1 MKSIRLIFLLLC
13 GFLPVVADA
22 QTLHTSSARAARF
35 YRDGSQSYDFFD
47 YTSAETNLRLA
58 IQTDP
63 RFYEAHMVLAE
74 LFAKQ
79 KRFSESA
86 RHYQEAVRI
95 DSLYFPPVLFQLA
108 NSELMSG
115 NYEKALV
122 HYSAYLEQK
131 DISVKNSAL
140 ARKNILNCEFA
151 IEALKHPVEFS
162 PVDMGKG
169 INTSD
174 DEYWP
179 SITADGLTM
188 MFTRQGK
195 PAERGMSRVPAQED
209 FYLSF
214 FGQDGWSEAVNA
226 GPPLNSPANE
236 GAQTLSSD
244 GTYMYFTACDRPGGA
259 GSCDIYF
266 SSFSSGKWSIPFNIG
281 PPVNTVHWESQ
292 PSVIAN
298 GRLLFFSGNRPG
310 GAGGKDLWYSVK
322 KSNNSWSDPVNMG
335 SVINTDGDEMS
346 PFIHF
351 DGRTLYFSSD
361 GRPGMGGFDIY
372 MTKMNDDS
380 TWSEPRNLG
389 YPINTYND
397 ETGLVIESGGQRAY
411 FSSVRDN
418 VGRKDVFWFN
428 LEESIRPD
436 PVSYLKGRVVDQG
449 TGLALQAD
457 YELIEI
463 SSQAILVESSTDQNG
478 NFLVCLPAGKNYG
491 LNVRKTGYLFYSGSF
506 MLEGEHSAAT
516 PYIKQI
522 ALNPVRAGEKMLLS
536 NVFFEVD
543 SWLLK
548 KESLAE
554 LNNLVDMLGENVNIV
569 VEIGGYTDSTG
580 TDQHNMVLSGKRA
593 QSVVDY
599 LVSRGIEV
607 DRLKPKGYG
616 NSFPVGD
623 NVTTEGRRLNRRTE
637 VKILED

>member
-1 MKSIRLIFLLLC
+1 MKPLTVLVFLLYAL
-13 GFLPVVADA
+13 LPVTAEA
-22 QTLHTSSARAARF
+22 QQLHTSSARAARF
-35 YRDGSQSYDFFD
+35 YREGSQSYDFFD
-47 YTSAETNLRLA
+47 YTGAEANLRQA
-58 IQTDP
+58 VQADP

-74 LFAKQ
+74 LYSKQ
-79 KRFSESA
+79 KRYTESA
-86 RHYQEAVRI
+86 RHYREAVKI

-115 NYEKALV
+115 DYEMALI
-122 HYSAYLEQK
+122 HYRAYLDQK
-131 DISVKNSAL
+131 DISSKNEVL
-140 ARKNILNCEFA
+140 ARRNVLNCEFA
-151 IEALKHPVEFS
+151 IEALKHPVQFS
-162 PVDMGKG
+162 PVNMGKG
-169 INTSD
+169 INSAD

-188 MFTRQGK
+188 MFTRQGR
-195 PAERGMSRVPAQED
+195 PAERGMNRVPAQED
-209 FYLSF
+209 FYLSY
-214 FGQDGWSEAVNA
+214 FGEDGWSVAVNA

-266 SSFSSGKWSIPFNIG
+266 SSFSSGKWSIPFNVG
-281 PPVNTVHWESQ
+281 PPVNTSHWESQ
-292 PSVIAN
+292 PSVSAN
-298 GRLLFFSGNRPG
+298 GRMLFFSGNKPG
-310 GAGGKDLWYSVK
+310 GFGGKDLWYSVK
-322 KSNNSWSDPVNMG
+322 KKDNSWSEPINMG
-335 SVINTDGDEMS
+335 AMINTDGDEMS

-372 MTKMNDDS
+372 MTRMDDDS
-380 TWSEPRNLG
+380 TWTEPRNLG
-389 YPINTYND
+389 YPVNTYND
-397 ETGLVIESGGQRAY
+397 ETGLVIESGGQKAF

-418 VGRKDVFWFN
+418 VNRKDIWYFN
-428 LEESIRPD
+428 LAESIRPD
-436 PVSYLKGRVVDQG
+436 PVSYLKGKVVDRE

-457 YELIEI
+457 YELIGI
-463 SSQAILVESSTDQNG
+463 SSQEILVESTTDQNG
-478 NFLVCLPAGKNYG
+478 NFLVCLPAGNNYG

-506 MLEGEHSAAT
+506 MLEGEHGAAT
-516 PYIKQI
+516 PFIKQI
-522 ALNPVRAGEKMLLS
+522 PLNPVRAGEKMLLS

-548 KESLAE
+548 NESRAE
-554 LNNLVDMLGENVNIV
+554 LNNLVDLLKENIEVV

-580 TDQHNMVLSGKRA
+580 SDEHNLVLSERRA
-593 QSVVDY
+593 RSVVDY
-599 LVSRGIEV
+599 LVSKGIEA

-616 NSFPVGD
+616 NASPVGD